1 MFQISRNVCEVISV
15 IMPKLLSVADYH
27 RVITYKK
34 DFHMT
39 NVAIAEELGI
49 RRQTVATILR
59 REARTGNPTAQIKGN
74 KRKTKT
80 AQSLRTPAEIK
91 RLCDASV
98 AHPFKTPRVLKTELR
113 LRCSLATIKRR
124 LREVHLGGRRSATKA
139 FLTPEAKEKRLQ
151 FANQHK
157 LLNWRRVM
165 FSDEVN
171 IVTSAHG
178 MEWVRRPPNTRH
190 DPKYIREVNRQ
201 GRCKLNVWGAIT
213 STGMLDL
220 VIIDGTLNQH
230 NYLNNV
236 LIPRVLPY
244 KQSHPDMIF
253 QHDGAP
259 AHRAIM
265 IKEWLSSED
274 VEVLKWPAQSPDIN
288 PIENLWNMLKE
299 EIGPLNHI
307 GPNQKEEL
315 TGVVTEAWEKL
326 RNKPR
331 ILTKLYGSMKRRM
344 IEIIAKRGA
353 QTKY

>member
-1 MFQISRNVCEVISV
+1 
-15 IMPKLLSVADYH
+15 MPKLLSTADYH

-34 DFHMT
+34 DLHMT
-39 NVAIAEELGI
+39 NVAIGEELGI

-59 REARTGNPTAQIKGN
+59 REARTGNPAAQIKGN
-74 KRKTKT
+74 KRKTKSART
-80 AQSLRTPAEIK
+80 LRTPDQIK
-91 RLCDASV
+91 RLQDASV
-98 AHPFKTPRVLKTELR
+98 ACPFKTPRVLKAELK

-124 LREVHLGGRRSATKA
+124 LRDLQLGGRRAATKA
-139 FLTPEAKEKRLQ
+139 FLTPEAKEKRLR

-157 LLNWRRVM
+157 NMKWTRVM
-165 FSDEVN
+165 FTDEVQ

-178 MEWVRRPPNTRH
+178 MDWVRRPPNTRH

-201 GRCKLNVWGAIT
+201 GRCGIMVWGAIT

-220 VIIDGTLNQH
+220 VVINGTLNRH
-230 NYLNNV
+230 NYLNDI
-236 LIPRVLPY
+236 LIPNLLPY
-244 KQSHPDMIF
+244 KQNHPNMIF
-253 QHDGAP
+253 QHDGAGP
-259 AHRAIM
+259 HRAI
-265 IKEWLSSED
+265 IVAQWLESED
-274 VEVLKWPAQSPDIN
+274 IEVLKWPARSPDMN

-315 TGVVTEAWEKL
+315 VQVVNEAWERL
-326 RNKPR
+326 RRKPR

-344 IEIIAKRGA
+344 MDTIKHKGA